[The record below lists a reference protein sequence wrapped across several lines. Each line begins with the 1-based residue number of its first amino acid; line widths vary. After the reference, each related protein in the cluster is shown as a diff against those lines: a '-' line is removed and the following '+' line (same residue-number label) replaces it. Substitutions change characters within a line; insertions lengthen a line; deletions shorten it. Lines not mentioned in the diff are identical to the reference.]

1 MSTSHN
7 CMRLCV
13 LLKSYLQEC
22 SLVLLIMYVL
32 HGLLS
37 FVNVYNYYNTL
48 EFVQQR
54 TKLVESVTT
63 VIIDMHTY
71 IMLTSLQVCI

>member
-1 MSTSHN
+1 
-7 CMRLCV
+7 MRLCV